1 MRRLPGTPLTRV
13 TFASTM
19 LQRLV
24 EPAAQRATQHGHVTT
39 DDSAQDWHAS
49 GGIMT
54 NATERLTAL
63 SLLDTDSEESP
74 DLSQGS
80 TSTVIACENV

>member
-1 MRRLPGTPLTRV
+1 ME
-13 TFASTM
+13 S
-19 LQRLV
+19 
-24 EPAAQRATQHGHVTT
+24 AAQRATQHGHLTT

-54 NATERLTAL
+54 HATERLTAL

-80 TSTVIACENV
+80 TSTNGSFPADFPLRHLLPLHIFLSP